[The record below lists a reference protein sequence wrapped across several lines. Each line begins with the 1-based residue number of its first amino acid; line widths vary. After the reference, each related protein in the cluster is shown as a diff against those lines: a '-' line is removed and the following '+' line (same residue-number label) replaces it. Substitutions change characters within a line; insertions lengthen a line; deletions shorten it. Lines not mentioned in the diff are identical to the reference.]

1 MQKTLASIVLTAAV
15 CSSAAPAFAWGV
27 NGHTMI
33 GQAAVA
39 HLPQD
44 LPAFVRAPAA
54 KDEIVYLQAEE
65 DRLKLGEGDEAAWAR
80 EWTTDHYLD
89 IGDDGRIGNVVAI
102 SALPPTRDDF
112 SRTLDRA
119 SVPVDPYSV
128 GFLPYAI
135 LEGYQQVRTDF
146 ALWRL
151 AVSSASKLN
160 GDALAG
166 ANAEVSQRE
175 RLTVHDIGIFS
186 HFVGDGSQPLH
197 VSVHF
202 NGWGRYPNPQEF
214 TQSKTTHADF
224 EGAFV
229 DRYVSLAQ
237 IQPLVGSAREL
248 SAVPLPEIERY
259 LQATDAQV
267 VPFYTLEK
275 SGAFALRDSSSAE
288 HHKGVAFAASR
299 LAAGSEM
306 LDSLILTAWRTS
318 ATLKPET

>member
-15 CSSAAPAFAWGV
+15 CAAATPALAWGV
-27 NGHTMI
+27 HGHTMV

-39 HLPQD
+39 HLPQE
-44 LPAFVRAPAA
+44 LPGFVRAPAA

-80 EWTTDHYLD
+80 EWTTDHYVD
-89 IGDDGRIGNVVAI
+89 IGDGGRIGNVVAI

-112 SRTLDRA
+112 ARTLDRA
-119 SVPVDPYSV
+119 GVPVDPYSV

-135 LEGYQQVRTDF
+135 LEGYEQVRTDF

-151 AVSSASKLN
+151 AASSANKLD
-160 GDALAG
+160 GAALTR
-166 ANAEVSQRE
+166 ANAEVAERA

-202 NGWGRYPNPQEF
+202 NGWGRYPNPQGF